1 METQTVARG
10 PSVWFGFFLCVAGV
24 AILLMI
30 AYHWANYDPASTATS
45 ARQAVQQ
52 VLDEQAAAWNRGDL
66 DGFMAGYW
74 NSADLSYYG
83 GDVRRGWQSVRE
95 HYRQRYPAGTKGLGT
110 LTFSDLDIEVL
121 APDRAWVRGRWQL
134 DHEGQSQSGVFT
146 LVLRKMPEGWRIVHD
161 HTSQS
166 R

>member
-1 METQTVARG
+1 MQTQTVDRG

-24 AILLMI
+24 AILLLI
-30 AYHWANYDPASTATS
+30 AYHWATYDPASTETS

-74 NSADLSYYG
+74 NSPDLSYYSA
-83 GDVRRGWQSVRE
+83 DVRRGWQAVRE
-95 HYRQRYPAGTKGLGT
+95 HYRRRYPAGSKGLGT
-110 LTFSDLDIEVL
+110 LTFSDLDIEVV
-121 APDRAWVRGRWQL
+121 AADRAWVRGRWQL
-134 DHEGQSQSGVFT
+134 NDDGQSHSGVFT